1 MGEWGRESGRDGK
14 NTENPSRLSILLPWF
29 PALLFHPSLSRSGLY
44 APLVATIPSR
54 SEDTTRPK
62 DRKVI
67 PDPIDD
73 REFQE

>member
-54 SEDTTRPK
+54 SETSVTRW
-62 DRKVI
+62 RAG
-67 PDPIDD
+67 
-73 REFQE
+73 REMTRG